1 MNGENWEEDHLERK
15 KVGQTK
21 SVGFQ
26 VGVRKTFP
34 IPQEKAWDLVAS
46 KEELQL
52 WLGKGSGISLQPG
65 QKYRTKTGI
74 GEIRIVK
81 PKQQLRLTWQKE
93 EWQRP
98 STVQIRIISKEN
110 NKTTISFHQE
120 NLTDQYVREQ
130 MKEYWEMV
138 LERIGE
144 RVQNPL

>member
-1 MNGENWEEDHLERK
+1 MEQK

-26 VGVRKTFP
+26 VGVRRTYP

-46 KEELQL
+46 EEGLQF
-52 WLGKGSGISLQPG
+52 WLGEGSGISLQPG
-65 QKYRTKTGI
+65 QKYRTKTGT

-81 PKQQLRLTWQKE
+81 PNHQLRLTWQKE

-130 MKEYWEMV
+130 MKEYWEKV
-138 LERIGE
+138 LEGIGE
-144 RVQNPL
+144 RVQNLFAN